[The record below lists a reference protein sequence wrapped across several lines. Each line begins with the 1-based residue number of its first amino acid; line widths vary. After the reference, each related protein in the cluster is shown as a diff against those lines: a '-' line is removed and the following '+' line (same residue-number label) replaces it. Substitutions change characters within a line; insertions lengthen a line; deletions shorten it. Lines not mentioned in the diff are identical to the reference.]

1 MSSDKVISIAC
12 VLKVIVVVLAAAV
25 IKAMYCDNCSC

>member
-12 VLKVIVVVLAAAV
+12 VLEVVAVLVAAV
-25 IKAMYCDNCSC
+25 IKTMYCDDCSC